1 MISDTRL
8 DTAASSPTHRLGKS
22 GESWPAAGDRRSAQ
36 ATQAAHHDHYPRTGN
51 YKRNALH
58 SHQLPGRNLNKI
70 FCKPFTL
77 PWSIDPLLNS
87 WNNRT
92 ACVNREW
99 AGCRL
104 QWQFSHKPGRRMKH
118 YRQLAQEKRYQIAVW
133 KELRL
138 DNSEVTRRPDRSS
151 GTIGRELRRNSAVKG
166 YQPGWRNGFQT
177 SAGRRPTAIMN
188 QSFAESK
195 LSPRTGLRESCPMPM
210 PGGPKGGATV
220 AQKAPRSMGPPGPL
234 VVFIFLTGQERQ
246 ALASPYTNVTNNRLF
261 PRVQDA
267 KWGVNRL
274 PNSGRAWLRDRLTRV
289 RWGLQVPNM
298 SSALSLKFLPYL
310 RQAQLFLAR
319 APSWPRL
326 RAADRPTASSAWRSL
341 TPALAATGPRSL
353 PARRTCFLMAL
364 KICSWL

>member
-1 MISDTRL
+1 
-8 DTAASSPTHRLGKS
+8 
-22 GESWPAAGDRRSAQ
+22 
-36 ATQAAHHDHYPRTGN
+36 
-51 YKRNALH
+51 
-58 SHQLPGRNLNKI
+58 
-70 FCKPFTL
+70 
-77 PWSIDPLLNS
+77 
-87 WNNRT
+87 
-92 ACVNREW
+92 
-99 AGCRL
+99 
-104 QWQFSHKPGRRMKH
+104 MKH

-138 DNSEVTRRPDRSS
+138 DNSEVTRRSDRSG
-151 GTIGRELRRNSAVKG
+151 GTIGRELKRNSAVKG

-177 SAGRRPTAIMN
+177 SAGRRLTVIMN

-195 LSPRTGLRESCPMPM
+195 LSPSTGLRRSCPMPM

-220 AQKAPRSMGPPGPL
+220 AQQCRRHAQKAPRSMGPLEPL
-234 VVFIFLTGQERQ
+234 VMFIFLTGQERQ
-246 ALASPYTNVTNNRLF
+246 ALASPYTNDANNRLF

-267 KWGVNRL
+267 KWGMNQL
-274 PNSGRAWLRDRLTRV
+274 PNSGRAWLRNRLTRV

-298 SSALSLKFLPYL
+298 GSALSLKFLPYL

-341 TPALAATGPRSL
+341 TPALAAAWPRSL

-364 KICSWL
+364 KICSSL